1 MHTIYSFPDP
11 INECSVTGPLK
22 FDRSPINSL
31 AKRNASNFLNVNQFS
46 VTKGLKLPMDRI
58 LQVLD
63 SMPCNF
69 MSRLI
74 KSAQDGKQREYP
86 NIISLSSLLEKSST
100 IVDSGAHEALSLLLP
115 FPRTRSPNLK
125 SSGNK
130 KQALFQ
136 LLI

>member
-1 MHTIYSFPDP
+1 
-11 INECSVTGPLK
+11 
-22 FDRSPINSL
+22 
-31 AKRNASNFLNVNQFS
+31 
-46 VTKGLKLPMDRI
+46 MDRI

-74 KSAQDGKQREYP
+74 KSAQDGKQIEYP
-86 NIISLSSLLEKSST
+86 NIISLSSLLEESST
-100 IVDSGAHEALSLLLP
+100 KVDSGAHEALSLLLP

-130 KQALFQ
+130 KQAPVPAIDLK
-136 LLI
+136 LERHAALIGI